1 MLDALQARLGYTF
14 RDPERLKNALMH
26 SSYATENRAKGFE
39 SNERLEFLGD
49 SILGFVVA
57 DYLYRTY
64 PERPEGEMTRTRA
77 GMVCEEALHQ
87 VALQLKLNE
96 CLLLGVGEEKNGG
109 RDRASINADAVESVI
124 AATYL
129 DGGITAARALIE
141 RLILPLDNSAKP
153 KVSDAKTALQ
163 ELVQRKKGQVLSYR
177 QLASE
182 GPDHDKRFVCAVY
195 LNGEELASGSG
206 RSKKTAEQAAAAKAL
221 ELLEHE

>member
-14 RDPERLKNALMH
+14 RDPELLKSALMH
-26 SSYATENRAKGFE
+26 SSYANENRAKGYE

-64 PERPEGEMTRTRA
+64 PDRPEGEMTRTRA
-77 GMVCEEALHQ
+77 AMVCEEALHL
-87 VALQLKLNE
+87 VAQELKLNE
-96 CLLLGVGEEKNGG
+96 ELLLGVGEEKNGG
-109 RDRASINADAVESVI
+109 RSRASINADAVECVI

-163 ELVQRKKGQVLSYR
+163 ELIQRKKGQTLSYR
-177 QLASE
+177 QLASI

-195 LNGEELASGSG
+195 LNDNELASGEG
-206 RSKKTAEQAAAAKAL
+206 RSKKAAEQAAAAKAL
-221 ELLEHE
+221 ELLEQ

>member
-1 MLDALQARLGYTF
+1 M
-14 RDPERLKNALMH
+14 
-26 SSYATENRAKGFE
+26 
-39 SNERLEFLGD
+39 GD

-77 GMVCEEALHQ
+77 QMVCEDALYQ
-87 VALQLKLNE
+87 VALSLGLNE
-96 CLLLGVGEEKNGG
+96 ALLLGVGEEKNGG
-109 RDRASINADAVESVI
+109 RSRASINADAVESVI

-141 RLILPLDNSAKP
+141 RLILPLDSSAQP
-153 KVSDAKTALQ
+153 KITDAKTALQ
-163 ELVQRKKGQVLSYR
+163 EFVQRKKGQTLLYQ

-195 LNGEELASGSG
+195 LNGEELASGIG
-206 RSKKTAEQAAAAKAL
+206 RSKKAAEQAAAAKAL
-221 ELLEHE
+221 ELLTQE